1 MIPSLIGIQLSA
13 TIQDSGLDFT
23 RRTRRRVDLLAF
35 GTPGENPDYQPAKPD
50 PEIPG
55 PRHPDPN
62 LPNPGDPPNM
72 PSPMTDPPPS
82 EPAPTPSIQPP
93 VKGC

>member
-1 MIPSLIGIQLSA
+1 MPSPFATQLFPTTRNSGA
-13 TIQDSGLDFT
+13 TFT
-23 RRTRRRVDLLAF
+23 LCTQGNAERLPI
-35 GTPGENPDYQPAKPD
+35 GTPGEEPNFRPAYPD

-62 LPNPGDPPNM
+62 LPIPGDPPNM
-72 PSPMTDPPPS
+72 PAPMTDPPPS

-93 VKGC
+93 VK